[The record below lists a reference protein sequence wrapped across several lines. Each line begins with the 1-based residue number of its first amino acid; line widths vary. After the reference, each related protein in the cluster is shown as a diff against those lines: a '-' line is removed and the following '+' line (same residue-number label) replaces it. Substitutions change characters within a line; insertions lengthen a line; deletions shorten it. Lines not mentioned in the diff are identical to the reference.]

1 MVDIPTVGDI
11 MTSEL
16 VYFDEAIE
24 EECEKFCEKRNLS
37 YLPTLDRQRVQK
49 YEDGEF
55 KPREARLVRNQSV
68 EPDKYIF
75 SRDLYN
81 FFQAHEV
88 LFISKDSNIV
98 GVIHFSDYNSEK
110 VYSYLYNQIYS
121 LETKLRKLIVK
132 NGVHE
137 KYDWDNHELE
147 DEERNRDY
155 LEETRLYELL
165 DAAEEYDED
174 IQLGITYENGTGEAV
189 NKLRR
194 QVMHGKQ
201 FIENK
206 NRNEEALHFTQ
217 ESFDTFF
224 KRVEKMDRLHRQV
237 SGRLKMEE
245 LKID

>member
-1 MVDIPTVGDI
+1 MVDLPTVTDI
-11 MTSEL
+11 MTSDL

-24 EECEKFCEKRNLS
+24 EECEEFCKERNIS

-55 KPREARLVRNQSV
+55 KQREAKLVRNQSV

-75 SRDLYN
+75 SRTL
-81 FFQAHEV
+81 FASFQKHEV
-88 LFISKDSNIV
+88 LFISEDSNIV
-98 GVIHFSDYNSEK
+98 GVIHFSDYNSEE

-121 LETKLRKLIVK
+121 LETKLRKLLVK

-147 DEERNRDY
+147 DEKRNRDY

-165 DAAEEYDED
+165 DAAEKFEEEV
-174 IQLGITYENGTGEAV
+174 QLGITYENGTGEAV

-201 FIENK
+201 FIENE
-206 NRNEEALHFTQ
+206 NRNEQPLNFTQ
-217 ESFDTFF
+217 ESFKTFF
-224 KRVEKMDRLHRQV
+224 KRVER
-237 SGRLKMEE
+237 
-245 LKID
+245 